1 MTDKLEQEA
10 FVQFQRAASRLME
23 DVARLLKPAGLRPTQ
38 YNVLRILRGA
48 RPEPLS
54 CGEISGR
61 MITREPDL
69 TRLLDRL
76 ETAGLV
82 SRCRGDDDRRVVRV
96 AITPAGLALLKSLD
110 APMLALHRR
119 QFSSLGERKTTL
131 LTRITSGLAES

>member
-48 RPEPLS
+48 RPDALS
-54 CGEISGR
+54 CGEITDR

-82 SRCRGDDDRRVVRV
+82 SRCRGEQDRRVVRV
-96 AITPAGLALLKSLD
+96 TITAEGLAVLKSLD

-119 QFSSLGERKTTL
+119 QFEPLGERKTAM
-131 LTRITSGLAES
+131 LTRIASELAES

>member
-1 MTDKLEQEA
+1 MTEKPEQEA

-48 RPEPLS
+48 RPDALS
-54 CGEISGR
+54 CGEITDR

-76 ETAGLV
+76 ESAGLV
-82 SRCRGDDDRRVVRV
+82 SRCRGEHDRRVVRV
-96 AITPAGLALLKSLD
+96 TITAEGLAVLKSLD

-119 QFSSLGERKTTL
+119 QFEPLGQRKTAM
-131 LTRITSGLAES
+131 LTRIASDLAES